1 MKGEDLIREGGEVGS
16 EKDTEQARK
25 HVGEALDPS
34 PEPEGT
40 TRLRKMI
47 IRIQVISCAPAP
59 CGRSIFGDSISYK
72 MINDNTKKVPKKRK
86 NGREKQTNKQKTKNN
101 LK

>member
-1 MKGEDLIREGGEVGS
+1 MKGEDLIREGGEIGS

-25 HVGEALDPS
+25 HVGEAVDPS

-47 IRIQVISCAPAP
+47 IRIQVNI
-59 CGRSIFGDSISYK
+59 
-72 MINDNTKKVPKKRK
+72 
-86 NGREKQTNKQKTKNN
+86 
-101 LK
+101 